1 MTIKHTWSMA
11 LSKQI
16 ETKAG
21 SALLGAASV
30 LGYNFLSASKEV
42 YSGHLVQEYDPFLIT
57 GLVFAFAFGI
67 FQTLALSL
75 SRENYR
81 TPLSRSR
88 DLVWLNLHTSGAWI
102 GFFFSVKYLEP
113 AIVSVVMVGLGPAI
127 AVFAGPLINRK
138 QKLDIWEA
146 ACATGIL
153 LSTMLLTVIS
163 LEGKSAIGLTNGMN
177 VVLGLGAAAAGSGAM
192 VGASMYSKRL
202 SEAGARPVSI
212 MAHRFYILLPL
223 SAAAAFLLHPSGEG
237 LPAVPSAGIIAGL
250 SVLGVAIPLWLLQ
263 LGIQKLRPVEVI
275 MIIATA
281 PAFTFALQALDPRL
295 SLNMAVLG
303 CILFMCGCVL
313 CSRLKLQITNL
324 ARTISGRASQT

>member
-1 MTIKHTWSMA
+1 MA
-11 LSKQI
+11 L
-16 ETKAG
+16 TKPAEITAG
-21 SALLGAASV
+21 STLLGAAAV

-57 GLVFAFAFGI
+57 GLVFACAFGI
-67 FQTLALSL
+67 FQTLALVL
-75 SRENYR
+75 SRANYR
-81 TPLSRSR
+81 VPLSQRG
-88 DLVWLNLHTSGAWI
+88 DLAWLNLHTSGAWI

-127 AVFAGPLINRK
+127 AVFASPLISRD
-138 QKLDIWEA
+138 QKLDAWEA
-146 ACATGIL
+146 VCATGIL
-153 LSTMLLTVIS
+153 LSTILLTIIS
-163 LEGKSAIGLTNGMN
+163 LEGKSAIGLTNGLN
-177 VVLGLGAAAAGSGAM
+177 VALGLAAAAAGSGAM

-202 SEAGARPVSI
+202 SEAGAKPVSI

-223 SAAAAFLLHPSGEG
+223 SVAAAFLLRPAGEA
-237 LPAVPSAGIIAGL
+237 LPAMPPVEIIAGL

-263 LGIQKLRPVEVI
+263 IGIQNLRPVEVI

-295 SLNMAVLG
+295 SLNVAVLG

-313 CSRLKLQITNL
+313 CSRLKPQITNL
-324 ARTISGRASQT
+324 ARTISGRAGQTRSS